1 MTARS
6 NRSTGD
12 QDVVQGMP
20 PAEDARCQY
29 LEDQVRV
36 KTRWALSVD
45 ETEQLAQQLAE
56 ACPNA
61 TLNVPIA

>member
-1 MTARS
+1 
-6 NRSTGD
+6 
-12 QDVVQGMP
+12 MP

-29 LEDQVRV
+29 LEDRVRV
-36 KTRWALSVD
+36 KIRWALSVD

-61 TLNVPIA
+61 TLNAPIA